1 MDLPHDV
8 CLEIFS
14 YLPTYPLTQF
24 RVVSKAT
31 VEYAKVFKGSKTRI
45 GSLKKWRACFP
56 RATQANISGIQLC
69 MNELKYLDNVKE
81 LDMSFCCPY
90 VEMIRRFQISI
101 KWFHLPGLKKLTIS
115 CNEHMTDE
123 WLSQFT
129 ELEDLCIG
137 HSREITGSGFRNMK
151 LKRLSLNSMR
161 RITDEA
167 LNGLQVEDL
176 TIISNSRITDAG
188 ILSMPKLTKLYLCW
202 MKRIKCHGFEA
213 LPLKQIF
220 VSDLEVDAP
229 VFRSFA
235 HVPKIALSQ
244 CHFLDSGYGRWTQ
257 LRRLDVYDSSFEE
270 IDELAKLVDLP
281 HFVQVTLTR
290 CQPVSKT
297 LQEKLGAKLTLVLR
311 EKWP

>member
-31 VEYAKVFKGSKTRI
+31 VEYAKVFKGSTMRI
-45 GSLKKWRACFP
+45 RSLMKWRACFP

-81 LDMSFCCPY
+81 LDMSFCYPY
-90 VEMIRRFQISI
+90 MEMDI

-115 CNEHMTDE
+115 SNEHMTDE

-151 LKRLSLNSMR
+151 LKRLTLNSMR

-202 MKRIKCHGFEA
+202 MNRIKCHGFEA

-220 VSDLEVDAP
+220 VSDLELDAP

-235 HVPKIALSQ
+235 HIPKIALSQ
-244 CHFLDSGYGRWTQ
+244 CHFLDNGYERWTQ

-270 IDELAKLVDLP
+270 IDDLAKLVDLP

-297 LQEKLGAKLTLVLR
+297 LQDKLGAKLTLVLR

>member
-31 VEYAKVFKGSKTRI
+31 VEYAKVFKGSTIRI

-56 RATQANISGIQLC
+56 RATQANISGQLLC
-69 MNELKYLDNVKE
+69 MNDLKYLDNVKE
-81 LDMSFCCPY
+81 LDMSFCYPY
-90 VEMIRRFQISI
+90 LEMAQNSI
-101 KWFHLPGLKKLTIS
+101 KWFHIPGLKKLTIS

-137 HSREITGSGFRNMK
+137 HSREITGSSFRNMK
-151 LKRLSLNSMR
+151 LKLLTLNSMR

-202 MKRIKCHGFEA
+202 MNRIKCHGFEA

-244 CHFLDSGYGRWTQ
+244 CHFLDNGYERWIQ

-270 IDELAKLVDLP
+270 INELAKLVDLP

-290 CQPVSKT
+290 CQPVSKP
-297 LQEKLGAKLTLVLR
+297 LQEKLGAKLTVVLR